1 MTSETKTMFINTTLA
16 MRDSGDCVIYVC
28 NGILKMLNVC
38 HRIVWL
44 IRKNILESKP
54 FTLLLFKLGM

>member
-44 IRKNILESKP
+44 IRKNIL
-54 FTLLLFKLGM
+54 